1 MPTAARESRYKLKG
15 SFGEETWKVALEP
28 GRRTGNDMRF
38 CDTECRKNADYAVGV
53 HARSPLSD
61 H

>member
-1 MPTAARESRYKLKG
+1 MITAARESRHKLKG

-38 CDTECRKNADYAVGV
+38 CDAKCRKNADDTVSV
-53 HARSPLSD
+53 HARSPLTD
-61 H
+61 Y